1 MGAES
6 EAKFGIILPVSVYV
20 RGMKQKADN
29 NRGTSPGYYSAIPLS
44 CIGFEQ
50 NFNDEKIAYDE

>member
-1 MGAES
+1 
-6 EAKFGIILPVSVYV
+6 
-20 RGMKQKADN
+20 MKQKADN
-29 NRGTSPGYYSAIPLS
+29 NRGTSPGYYSVIPLS